1 MHVLVYKQQCTL
13 SSQQHHNDIMVF
25 ISHVL
30 HDSIM
35 SKVGIE
41 TQKLLFNKI
50 DINYTDK
57 YRGVVHTCSSI
68 LLFIH

>member
-1 MHVLVYKQQCTL
+1 
-13 SSQQHHNDIMVF
+13 MVF

-41 TQKLLFNKI
+41 TQKLFFNKI

-57 YRGVVHTCSSI
+57 YRGVVHTCNSI